1 MRSKLW
7 IIFFLPRFK
16 NVLLTFFFMG
26 QCESAKIVSKN
37 KDRNIWEKIT
47 LYRQPIKNLLNILT
61 NEHMTSI
68 SAKEIE
74 IT

>member
-1 MRSKLW
+1 M
-7 IIFFLPRFK
+7 
-16 NVLLTFFFMG
+16 LLTFFFLMG

-47 LYRQPIKNLLNILT
+47 LYRHPIKNLLNILT